1 MNVDSKENEAKS
13 TVKGILVTILII
25 GLVVF
30 GMLFIMILSCGQG
43 FQ

>member
-1 MNVDSKENEAKS
+1 MNVDSKENETKS